1 MTVRPAAIAALLLA
15 SLGCGSNDTSTPVTD
30 TAQTQQTASSGEGV
44 ALRGRLASSLAPPSS
59 VVVLEPVDGTELPVK
74 TEAAIMDQAGYAFL
88 PEFLIAQA
96 GQLVQFRNSEDVLH
110 NVRLTDVSSQK
121 PVFNVATL
129 AFGKYE
135 HKLEP
140 GFYNVTCD
148 IHSTMRAS
156 ILVTASPYAAS
167 TSEDGSFSMSRVRP
181 GRYNLTI
188 YSGTAPVVRPIEVK
202 PGSTDLGVVQ

>member
-1 MTVRPAAIAALLLA
+1 MMVRVAAMAALFLA
-15 SLGCGSNDTSTPVTD
+15 SLGCGGNNTSTPAD
-30 TAQTQQTASSGEGV
+30 TAQTQQSASPGEGV
-44 ALRGRLASSLAPPSS
+44 ALTGRLASSLAPPSS

-135 HKLEP
+135 HTLEP

-167 TSEDGSFSMSRVRP
+167 TSEDGRFSMSRVRP
-181 GRYNLTI
+181 GKYNLTI
-188 YSGTAPVVRPIEVK
+188 YTGASPIVRPIEVK
-202 PGSTDLGVVQ
+202 PGRTDLGEIH

>member
-1 MTVRPAAIAALLLA
+1 MTVRSAAIAALLLA
-15 SLGCGSNDTSTPVTD
+15 SLGCGSNNTSTPVTD
-30 TAQTQQTASSGEGV
+30 TAQTQQPASSGEGV
-44 ALRGRLASSLAPPSS
+44 ALTGRLASSLAPPSS

-181 GRYNLTI
+181 GKYNLTI
-188 YSGTAPVVRPIEVK
+188 YTGTAPVVRPIEVK
-202 PGSTDLGVVQ
+202 TRQTDLGEIR